1 MWGVTEQT
9 TGLDRPAPG
18 AAAAVGERTGLY
30 LGLVS
35 AALPAILAGVRL
47 FVLADG
53 DDATMKA
60 LAQHTSMQAL
70 LIGSYLTFLPLILI
84 LGAALALTERRAAMR
99 GAVSQTTALASVPPP
114 AALMIAAVGVVT
126 APLYLVLLLVVV
138 VLLLVAAMT
147 VGRRWPKPAWAANR
161 PPSPLLGG
169 RVPTVWV
176 DALTG
181 LIGLTLAAVV
191 LLQGMW
197 LPASA
202 VTVEGRT
209 RVAYLLGKEDDLET
223 VLFRDGGGPRQ
234 LTSDQITQRRMCS
247 EREAGVWGR
256 PLLSLLVKPGI
267 TTSDVPLCRD
277 LVTPGDG
284 TEVRGAPAVGVAAPR

>member
-9 TGLDRPAPG
+9 PEPDRPAPG
-18 AAAAVGERTGLY
+18 VAAAVGERTGLY

-35 AALPAILAGVRL
+35 AAFPAILAGVRL

-84 LGAALALTERRAAMR
+84 LAAALALTERRAAMR
-99 GAVSQTTALASVPPP
+99 GVVSQTTVLASVPPP

-126 APLYLVLLLVVV
+126 APLYLLALFTAVAVLLVV
-138 VLLLVAAMT
+138 AMT
-147 VGRRWPKPAWAANR
+147 AGSRWPRPRWAANR

-176 DALTG
+176 DAITVLTG
-181 LIGLTLAAVV
+181 LALAGVV

-202 VTVEGRT
+202 LTVEGRT
-209 RVAYLLGKEDDLET
+209 QVAYLLGKEDDLET
-223 VLFRDGGGPRQ
+223 VLFRDGGGPQQ
-234 LTSDQITQRRMCS
+234 LTSDEITERRICS
-247 EREAGVWGR
+247 ERPSGVWDR
-256 PLLSLLVKPGI
+256 PLLSLLVEPGI
-267 TTSDVPLCRD
+267 TTSGVPLCRD

-284 TEVRGAPAVGVAAPR
+284 AAVRGAPAGDAPAPR

>member
-1 MWGVTEQT
+1 MTEQT
-9 TGLDRPAPG
+9 SESGRNVPDLPAP
-18 AAAAVGERTGLY
+18 AAVAGERTGLY

-35 AALPAILAGVRL
+35 AAFPAILAGVRL

-84 LGAALALTERRAAMR
+84 LAAALALTERRAAMR
-99 GAVSQTTALASVPPP
+99 GAVSQTTALSSVPPP
-114 AALMIAAVGVVT
+114 AALMIAAVGIVT
-126 APLYLVLLLVVV
+126 APLYLVVLLVAVIV
-138 VLLLVAAMT
+138 LLVAAMT
-147 VGRRWPKPAWAANR
+147 VGRRWPQPAWAANR

-176 DALTG
+176 DALTA
-181 LIGLTLAAVV
+181 LTGLTLAAVV

-223 VLFRDGGGPRQ
+223 VLFRDGGGPQQ
-234 LTSDQITQRRMCS
+234 LTSDQITQRRLCS
-247 EREAGVWGR
+247 EHEAGPWDR
-256 PLLSLLVKPGI
+256 PLLSLFVEPGI

-284 TEVRGAPAVGVAAPR
+284 AVSGAPGGGAAAPR